1 LKVASHIE
9 LNSNELA
16 EWMRTLEMSELA
28 VIPEDIKAEI
38 HRRLRRV
45 EEEESVR
52 IILAIES
59 GRDQRAW

>member
-1 LKVASHIE
+1 
-9 LNSNELA
+9 
-16 EWMRTLEMSELA
+16 MSELA